1 MQSRNGLG
9 NDYHPSRGTKPR
21 VSRWPMRA
29 WTIQTLDAHEVLQD
43 GRTWRARGSRVPS
56 QWRDAYVWM
65 TRQMHSRL
73 GPPARQGQAPIWA
86 WREWRGRSRARP
98 DLRARGHLPPGTDG
112 VRLELEVEEDR
123 LLPSDFELWHYV
135 LNGWYLPASHGD
147 ERSFEA
153 LATDAAR
160 DEVRGRIEASWQRIF
175 DIARIDR
182 RYTAPPA
189 ERSIQCVLWEIRPR
203 DVRRVTEFT
212 AR

>member
-1 MQSRNGLG
+1 M
-9 NDYHPSRGTKPR
+9 
-21 VSRWPMRA
+21 
-29 WTIQTLDAHEVLQD
+29 
-43 GRTWRARGSRVPS
+43 
-56 QWRDAYVWM
+56 
-65 TRQMHSRL
+65 
-73 GPPARQGQAPIWA
+73 
-86 WREWRGRSRARP
+86 
-98 DLRARGHLPPGTDG
+98 
-112 VRLELEVEEDR
+112 ELEVEEVR

-189 ERSIQCVLWEIRPR
+189 ERSIPCVLWEIRPR